1 MLQTGML
8 PRLHLMVS
16 KVQRL
21 QAQLQAIHDLQIHY
35 LSRYHLNIPLRNRVR
50 PDLPAAIPY
59 LPPKGQQIFSVYE
72 KAVEFINTVS
82 VFSKRSSGSDL
93 CAMSMPSQ
101 NPVDIINDIRSFCYG
116 PSRDKLDQMVNMMAM
131 VQMLQLMN
139 QPADGE
145 KEDSHE

>member
-1 MLQTGML
+1 MEADIMNEEQISQTL
-8 PRLHLMVS
+8 LDQMVS
-16 KVQRL
+16 SDRGQMIK
-21 QAQLQAIHDLQIHY
+21 
-35 LSRYHLNIPLRNRVR
+35 
-50 PDLPAAIPY
+50 AAIPY

-93 CAMSMPSQ
+93 CAMSMPAQ
-101 NPVDIINDIRSFCYG
+101 NPVDIVNDIRSFCYG

-139 QPADGE
+139 QPADGRRRIPMNDDWRNNP
-145 KEDSHE
+145 KLGRYGSFQA

>member
-1 MLQTGML
+1 
-8 PRLHLMVS
+8 MVS
-16 KVQRL
+16 SDRGQMIK
-21 QAQLQAIHDLQIHY
+21 
-35 LSRYHLNIPLRNRVR
+35 
-50 PDLPAAIPY
+50 AAIPY

-93 CAMSMPSQ
+93 CAMSMPAQ

>member
-1 MLQTGML
+1 MNEEQISQTL
-8 PRLHLMVS
+8 LDQMVS
-16 KVQRL
+16 SDRGQMIK
-21 QAQLQAIHDLQIHY
+21 
-35 LSRYHLNIPLRNRVR
+35 
-50 PDLPAAIPY
+50 AAIPY
-59 LPPKGQQIFSVYE
+59 LPPKSRQILSVYE
-72 KAVEFINTVS
+72 KVS

-93 CAMSMPSQ
+93 CAMSMPPQ

-145 KEDSHE
+145 KEDSYE

>member
-1 MLQTGML
+1 MNEEQISQTL
-8 PRLHLMVS
+8 LDQMVS
-16 KVQRL
+16 SDREQCRS
-21 QAQLQAIHDLQIHY
+21 AY
-35 LSRYHLNIPLRNRVR
+35 LC
-50 PDLPAAIPY
+50 PAAVPSQLTGSIDY

-93 CAMSMPSQ
+93 CAMSMPAQ
-101 NPVDIINDIRSFCYG
+101 NPVDIVNDIRSFCYG
-116 PSRDKLDQMVNMMAM
+116 PSRDKLNQMVNMMAM

>member
-1 MLQTGML
+1 MNEEQISQTL
-8 PRLHLMVS
+8 LDQMVS
-16 KVQRL
+16 SDRGQMIK
-21 QAQLQAIHDLQIHY
+21 
-35 LSRYHLNIPLRNRVR
+35 
-50 PDLPAAIPY
+50 AAIPY

-82 VFSKRSSGSDL
+82 VFSKSKFRQL
-93 CAMSMPSQ
+93 IMCAMSMPAQ

-116 PSRDKLDQMVNMMAM
+116 PSRDKLNQMVNMMAM

-145 KEDSHE
+145 EGGFP

>member
-1 MLQTGML
+1 MNEEQISQTL
-8 PRLHLMVS
+8 LDQMVS
-16 KVQRL
+16 SDREQMIK
-21 QAQLQAIHDLQIHY
+21 
-35 LSRYHLNIPLRNRVR
+35 
-50 PDLPAAIPY
+50 AAIPY

-82 VFSKRSSGSDL
+82 VFSKRSSGSGL
-93 CAMSMPSQ
+93 CAMSMPAQ
-101 NPVDIINDIRSFCYG
+101 NPVDSVNDIRRFCYG
-116 PSRDKLDQMVNMMAM
+116 PSRDKLNQMVNMMAM

>member
-1 MLQTGML
+1 MNEEQISQTL
-8 PRLHLMVS
+8 LDQMVS
-16 KVQRL
+16 SDRGQMIK
-21 QAQLQAIHDLQIHY
+21 
-35 LSRYHLNIPLRNRVR
+35 
-50 PDLPAAIPY
+50 AAIPY
-59 LPPKGQQIFSVYE
+59 LPPKRTADFSQSMK

-93 CAMSMPSQ
+93 CAMSMPAQ
-101 NPVDIINDIRSFCYG
+101 NPVDIVNDIRSFCYG
-116 PSRDKLDQMVNMMAM
+116 PSRDKLNQMVNMMAM

>member
-1 MLQTGML
+1 MEADIMNEEQISQTL
-8 PRLHLMVS
+8 LDQMVS
-16 KVQRL
+16 SDRGQMIK
-21 QAQLQAIHDLQIHY
+21 
-35 LSRYHLNIPLRNRVR
+35 
-50 PDLPAAIPY
+50 AAIPY

-93 CAMSMPSQ
+93 CAMSMPPQ

-116 PSRDKLDQMVNMMAM
+116 PSRDKLNQMVNMMAM

-139 QPADGE
+139 QPDNNK
-145 KEDSHE
+145 KEDANE

>member
-1 MLQTGML
+1 MNEEQISQTL
-8 PRLHLMVS
+8 LDQMVS
-16 KVQRL
+16 SDREQMIK
-21 QAQLQAIHDLQIHY
+21 
-35 LSRYHLNIPLRNRVR
+35 
-50 PDLPAAIPY
+50 AAIPY

-101 NPVDIINDIRSFCYG
+101 NPVDIINDLRSFGYG
-116 PSRDKLDQMVNMMAM
+116 PSRAKLDQMVKMMAM